1 MLVTQKVNSRN
12 GNAKMIHFLGSRM
25 KICFLTMVI
34 DKKRILCST
43 RGLAYGAGGRFMEPQ
58 MTYALEVMKVRG
70 LEFCSFVSNFSHL
83 LSWNS
88 IK

>member
-1 MLVTQKVNSRN
+1 
-12 GNAKMIHFLGSRM
+12 
-25 KICFLTMVI
+25 
-34 DKKRILCST
+34 
-43 RGLAYGAGGRFMEPQ
+43 MEPQ